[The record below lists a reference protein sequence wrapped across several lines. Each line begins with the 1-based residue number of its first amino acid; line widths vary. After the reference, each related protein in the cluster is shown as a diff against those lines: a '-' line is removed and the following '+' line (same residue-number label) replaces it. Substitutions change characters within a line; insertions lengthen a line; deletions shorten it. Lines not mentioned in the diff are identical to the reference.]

1 MWVAAKVAAQEG
13 VAEPTAVLGAVADP
27 DVFASG
33 ATTAAGQLSAATL
46 REAVLTAVGR
56 DRLGQA
62 ALTGRCDG
70 RAAAVRRAQRGW
82 PAHRAG
88 AGTKR

>member
-1 MWVAAKVAAQEG
+1 MWIAAKVAVQQG

-33 ATTAAGQLSAATL
+33 ATTAAGQLSTATL
-46 REAVLTAVGR
+46 REAVLTAVGH

-62 ALTGRCDG
+62 ALPGG
-70 RAAAVRRAQRGW
+70 AVAAPPSVDSVRMACASSRRRQR
-82 PAHRAG
+82 R
-88 AGTKR
+88 